1 MAALSTRTS
10 GPTGV
15 PRLVLVHGFTQSARC
30 WSPIDDALAADHE
43 VVGVDAPGHGGSSAV
58 SASFDEAVDLL
69 AAAGGRGTYLG
80 YSMGGRLALAAAI
93 AHPEV
98 VERLV
103 LIGASPGLAD
113 PDERATRIAADE
125 ALADHVEAVG
135 VDAFLDEWLALPLF
149 AGLHPAAAH
158 LDERRRNTAAG
169 LADSLRRCGTG
180 AQPPQWDRLGE
191 LGARPARAARR
202 RRARRQVPRHR
213 RGDGRWHRPDRRRGR
228 RARRRPHRPPRAA
241 RRLPRRRPPL
251 PVPLTTLPPTVA
263 HHINVVSHRCG
274 GVPPERRR
282 RPAHQCREPP
292 LRWPTA

>member
-191 LGARPARAARR
+191 LGAR
-202 RRARRQVPRHR
+202 
-213 RGDGRWHRPDRRRGR
+213 G
-228 RARRRPHRPPRAA
+228 
-241 RRLPRRRPPL
+241 L
-251 PVPLTTLPPTVA
+251 PVLL
-263 HHINVVSHRCG
+263 VVGEHDAKFRAIAEAMADG
-274 GVPPERRR
+274 IG
-282 RPAHQCREPP
+282 
-292 LRWPTA
+292 PTAAVAVVPGAGHTAHLEQPAAFLAAVRPFLSP